1 MACLPCLGQRA
12 RGAQSSAE
20 PCALQPNCVAR
31 VWATEASDQRC
42 PKRWPLPVTAS
53 SKAALAAN
61 ARAEPCA
68 RVLRAWAASSRQ
80 LGQPSARGH
89 VFCLAAAAALRVLCG
104 RPVCLGARDAA
115 GWNWQRLVRRRR
127 ICQAWACRWRGPRA
141 RARLTAWLAVGPCPR
156 DASGRFSAEVA
167 CQHGL
172 WLAPAFAAGFKR
184 GWRGESRGDAKRRVG
199 STDATEILRCSRGV
213 PLKMHVHHKRVPT
226 VGATPWCASEK
237 GVGLLAATRSIFGAP
252 GQAWRRSTVGGGGTT
267 DS

>member
-1 MACLPCLGQRA
+1 MASPSHCQQQSRAGGERTSRALRAGAASLGSLKPPARPAVGQRA
-12 RGAQSSAE
+12 RVLLGSGGRPPRALRPTSLSWRAGRRRVEPAGAGAQTANLSSLGA
-20 PCALQPNCVAR
+20 
-31 VWATEASDQRC
+31 
-42 PKRWPLPVTAS
+42 PL
-53 SKAALAAN
+53 
-61 ARAEPCA
+61 ARAA
-68 RVLRAWAASSRQ
+68 RS
-80 LGQPSARGH
+80 G
-89 VFCLAAAAALRVLCG
+89 
-104 RPVCLGARDAA
+104 
-115 GWNWQRLVRRRR
+115 
-127 ICQAWACRWRGPRA
+127 
-141 RARLTAWLAVGPCPR
+141 RLTAWLAVGPCPR

-199 STDATEILRCSRGV
+199 STDATEFLRCSRGV